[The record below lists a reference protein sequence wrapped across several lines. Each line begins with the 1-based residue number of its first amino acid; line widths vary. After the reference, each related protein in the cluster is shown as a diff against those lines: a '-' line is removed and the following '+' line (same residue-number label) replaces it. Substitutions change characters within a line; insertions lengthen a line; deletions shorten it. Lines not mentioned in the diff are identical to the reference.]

1 MQDVS
6 KPPKP
11 QSIDARLAD
20 IRERLTEA
28 RRISGSTQMTVAEA
42 MGLSSSQYS
51 RLESGSAEMT
61 LRQFLVAC
69 EELDLDPAVVLGA
82 QKPQGVADLRARLS
96 ASETKLAAITRVLKV
111 GDKDTWDK

>member
-1 MQDVS
+1 MS

-11 QSIDARLAD
+11 KAVDERLAE
-20 IRERLTEA
+20 IRECLIEA
-28 RRISGSTQMTVAEA
+28 RRIRGWTQTTVAEA
-42 MGLSSSQYS
+42 MGLSNSQYS

-61 LRQFLVAC
+61 LRQFLIAC
-69 EELDLDPAVVLGA
+69 EEVDLDPAVVLGA
-82 QKPQGVADLRARLS
+82 LQPQRVADLRARLS